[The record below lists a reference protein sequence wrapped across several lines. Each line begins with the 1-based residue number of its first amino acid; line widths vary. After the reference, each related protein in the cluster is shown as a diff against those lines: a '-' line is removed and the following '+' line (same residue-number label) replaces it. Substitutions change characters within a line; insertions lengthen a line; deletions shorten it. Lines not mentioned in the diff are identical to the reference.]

1 MAKEH
6 YKKTKRQCYHVRI
19 KSEQGWY
26 RSEFVT
32 SEEDKW
38 QQVKVP

>member
-1 MAKEH
+1 MAKEQ
-6 YKKTKRQCYHVRI
+6 YKKIKRQCYHVGIR
-19 KSEQGWY
+19 SEQGWY

-38 QQVKVP
+38 QQVKVL